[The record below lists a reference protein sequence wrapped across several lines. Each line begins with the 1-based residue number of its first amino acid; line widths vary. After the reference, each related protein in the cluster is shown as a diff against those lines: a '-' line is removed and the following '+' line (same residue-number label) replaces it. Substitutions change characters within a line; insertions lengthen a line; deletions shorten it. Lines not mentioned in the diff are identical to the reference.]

1 MMLTAQGESSTPVA
15 EGTLPEERCPP
26 LGVKLHRSVADD
38 YLIPP
43 DTRCPP
49 TEDVHT
55 QRLADC
61 LSPLERIPKKGSQ
74 CVADCLS
81 PLERIPSGGTEHG
94 VGYKVKLCRL
104 CRLY

>member
-1 MMLTAQGESSTPVA
+1 MTAYNDKHPYEPDWQI
-15 EGTLPEERCPP
+15 P
-26 LGVKLHRSVADD
+26 LGVWAS
-38 YLIPP
+38 
-43 DTRCPP
+43 PP

-55 QRLADC
+55 QRVADC

-94 VGYKVKLCRL
+94 VGYKVRNKVMP
-104 CRLY
+104 LY